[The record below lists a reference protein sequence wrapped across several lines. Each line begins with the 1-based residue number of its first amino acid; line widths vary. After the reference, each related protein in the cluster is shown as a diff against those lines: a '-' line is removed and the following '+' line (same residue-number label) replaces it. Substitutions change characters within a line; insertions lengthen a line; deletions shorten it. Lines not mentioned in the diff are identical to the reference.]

1 LSRRSS
7 PRIPSHRVFERR
19 DRIVGPG
26 YHIDEG
32 EGVHESKGDM
42 DHAVR
47 RDDLDTCVV
56 YTLCCTVIYYRLVM
70 HCTIASQ
77 VKSETPYQLSL
88 SSISQVAMCIHVLT
102 SEVSA
107 NDIMYMQARS
117 SLSIYRPLSSYTSM
131 VCPLRTA
138 IAASDDPNNSTPL
151 GLSIDLK
158 ELIQPN
164 LDF

>member
-1 LSRRSS
+1 M
-7 PRIPSHRVFERR
+7 FERR

-117 SLSIYRPLSSYTSM
+117 ALSIYRPF
-131 VCPLRTA
+131 R
-138 IAASDDPNNSTPL
+138 
-151 GLSIDLK
+151 SIR
-158 ELIQPN
+158 P
-164 LDF
+164 